1 MMCVY
6 RFCTT
11 ELDEGITALYGEKGI
26 GRVVYLTHAE
36 IGSIHRACKH
46 ASMSFKANQN
56 VELYVVLMP
65 RHMQVCV
72 CFFLPGIYIDA
83 SLRLLLLNCDSSNF
97 LFLPRMC
104 IL

>member
-72 CFFLPGIYIDA
+72 FFFSLMVYIYMH
-83 SLRLLLLNCDSSNF
+83 LLLLNCDSYNF
-97 LFLPRMC
+97 
-104 IL
+104 

>member
-1 MMCVY
+1 MMTYNGNGVY

-11 ELDEGITALYGEKGI
+11 ELDEGITALYEEKGI
-26 GRVVYLTHAE
+26 GRIVYLTHAE

-56 VELYVVLMP
+56 LELFVVLMP

-72 CFFLPGIYIDA
+72 FSSFL
-83 SLRLLLLNCDSSNF
+83 SHV
-97 LFLPRMC
+97 LFYT